1 MLPTLGEIPLSYR
14 RIRRADIGVVGTLE
28 LDPDQIERF
37 LGPLTDIQE
46 AVLRGP
52 AHAMV
57 AIEAADILVGFYVVH
72 PDPRDGA
79 CWWLGW
85 FAIDRRQQGRGYGSQ
100 AMSAALDRMRHIAGC
115 RRIRLLV
122 APDNTHARLLYDRA
136 GFCPVG
142 RLASTGELVL
152 ELTLWS
158 IVGADG
164 RDAFVFAIV
173 AAGVRRVFRHRRLR
187 ATVGP
192 HAAWVIGVERGPP
205 CIMRAAFGTGPLEL
219 CSVAEPVLHARR
231 RTTHDSARRSRPR
244 ASTILQTCAKRSRP
258 SRPRRDEASRV
269 PMDLAMRVA

>member
-1 MLPTLGEIPLSYR
+1 MLPIRGETPLSYR
-14 RIRRADIGVVGTLE
+14 RIPRADIGVVGTLE
-28 LDPDQIERF
+28 LDPDQVERF
-37 LGPLTDIQE
+37 LGPVADIQA
-46 AVLRGP
+46 AVRRGP

-57 AIEAADILVGFYVVH
+57 AIEAADMLVGFYVVH

-100 AMSAALDRMRHIAGC
+100 AMSAAVDRMRHIAGC

-122 APDNTHARLLYDRA
+122 APDNVRARLLYSRA
-136 GFCPVG
+136 GFCPIG

-152 ELTLWS
+152 ELTVWS
-158 IVGADG
+158 IVGADE

-173 AAGVRRVFRHRRLR
+173 AAGARRVFRHRRLR

-205 CIMRAAFGTGPLEL
+205 CALLAARGNSARQSSPGASAILRSRAKRVHQ
-219 CSVAEPVLHARR
+219 SRR
-231 RTTHDSARRSRPR
+231 RADCVGSRWRSQ
-244 ASTILQTCAKRSRP
+244 A
-258 SRPRRDEASRV
+258 
-269 PMDLAMRVA
+269 